1 MRALRLAIPVLALAG
16 AVSAGAQDVLGVATI
31 GGAPGQ
37 TRDVTVTVRDV
48 AGTLLDEGD
57 GIDLEIQ
64 GFAFRVDVAPAGLV
78 TPVTFL
84 QAGVTAGH
92 TPVFPV
98 VTVQPDHVIVLM
110 SFDETTDPLAFV
122 LNAAPPGN
130 VIGML
135 RFTLSPSAPLDTVIT
150 LTVAPASATLVNGAA
165 TLSETL
171 ANGHLDLVDGAIV
184 IQSLIFAGGFES
196 GSFAGWSVVVGG

>member
-1 MRALRLAIPVLALAG
+1 MTALRLAIPVLALAG

-57 GIDLEIQ
+57 GINFEIQ

-110 SFDETTDPLAFV
+110 SFDETTDPLAFT

-135 RFTLSPSAPLDTVIT
+135 RFTISPSAPLGTVAT
-150 LTVAPASATLVNGAA
+150 LTVAQASATLVNGAA
-165 TLSETL
+165 TLSETI

-196 GSFAGWSVVVGG
+196 GNFAGWSIVVGG